1 MNYLGDFNEFFGEF
15 EEEVPPLATSLIL
28 LTSHHHDGH
37 SQKGGDAADH
47 SANHVPHCSSQEHLH
62 EHTGGEF
69 SREWAGRESNL
80 GGICSAQAV
89 RHACE
94 NSSDQGD
101 GHGSSR
107 FDIKLVF
114 S

>member
-28 LTSHHHDGH
+28 LTSHH
-37 SQKGGDAADH
+37 
-47 SANHVPHCSSQEHLH
+47 HVPHCSSQEHLH